1 MSEIRWVGM
10 TECQLQMRDKNA
22 ERQEGNSV
30 THDELEV
37 ELRKLDPRER
47 ARLAAALLD
56 SLEELSEDE
65 NARLWAEEAERRH
78 GDLLS
83 GKTLGRSAT
92 EVFRYIRERLGG

>member
-1 MSEIRWVGM
+1 M
-10 TECQLQMRDKNA
+10 
-22 ERQEGNSV
+22 

-65 NARLWAEEAERRH
+65 NACLWAEEAERRH
-78 GDLLS
+78 DDLLS
-83 GKTLGRSAT
+83 DKALDRSAT
-92 EVFRYIRERLGG
+92 DVFQDIRRRLGG

>member
-1 MSEIRWVGM
+1 MSA
-10 TECQLQMRDKNA
+10 TNA
-22 ERQEGNSV
+22 SIETQEGQEENSV

-65 NARLWAEEAERRH
+65 NARLWAVDAERRH
-78 GDLLS
+78 DDLLS
-83 GKTLGRSAT
+83 DVTLGRST
-92 EVFRYIRERLGG
+92 TDVFRDIRERLGG

>member
-1 MSEIRWVGM
+1 M
-10 TECQLQMRDKNA
+10 
-22 ERQEGNSV
+22 

-78 GDLLS
+78 DDLLS
-83 GKTLGRSAT
+83 DVTLGRSAT
-92 EVFRYIRERLGG
+92 DVFRDIRKRLGG

>member
-1 MSEIRWVGM
+1 M
-10 TECQLQMRDKNA
+10 DKNA

-47 ARLAAALLD
+47 ARLAAALLN
-56 SLEELSEDE
+56 SLEELSDDE

-78 GDLLS
+78 DDLLAD
-83 GKTLGRSAT
+83 KTLGRSAT
-92 EVFRYIRERLGG
+92 DVFREIRERLGG

>member
-1 MSEIRWVGM
+1 M
-10 TECQLQMRDKNA
+10 
-22 ERQEGNSV
+22 

-65 NARLWAEEAERRH
+65 NARLWAEEAVRRH
-78 GDLLS
+78 DDLRS
-83 GKTLGRSAT
+83 DVTLGRSAT
-92 EVFRYIRERLGG
+92 DVFRDSRQRLGG

>member
-1 MSEIRWVGM
+1 
-10 TECQLQMRDKNA
+10 
-22 ERQEGNSV
+22 V

-78 GDLLS
+78 DDLLS
-83 GKTLGRSAT
+83 DVTLGRSAT
-92 EVFRYIRERLGG
+92 DVFRDIRERLGG

>member
-1 MSEIRWVGM
+1 M
-10 TECQLQMRDKNA
+10 
-22 ERQEGNSV
+22 

-78 GDLLS
+78 DDLLS
-83 GKTLGRSAT
+83 DVTLGRSAT
-92 EVFRYIRERLGG
+92 DVFRDIRERLGG

>member
-1 MSEIRWVGM
+1 M
-10 TECQLQMRDKNA
+10 
-22 ERQEGNSV
+22 

-78 GDLLS
+78 DDLLS
-83 GKTLGRSAT
+83 DVTLGRSARG
-92 EVFRYIRERLGG
+92 VFRDIRKRLGG